1 MPTDRTQAGAGFTL
15 IETIVALVILAS
27 AVVVF
32 SSFLSSIELNGAGRV
47 EQAANSYD
55 RHMNALEIATAINPM
70 ATPQGTFDL
79 GTYRI
84 AWNSQLVGEVH
95 QSSRYPAGR
104 GIFKVALYR
113 ITFSFIGGMET
124 APLAVR
130 HELGYHRD
138 NEPSFTGSAN

>member
-1 MPTDRTQAGAGFTL
+1 MPADRTQGDSGFTL

-27 AVVVF
+27 AVAVF
-32 SSFLSSIELNGAGRV
+32 SSFLSGQLNGAGRV
-47 EQAANSYD
+47 EQAADSYD

-84 AWNSQLVGEVH
+84 AWSSQLIGEVR

-104 GIFKVALYR
+104 GIFKVGLYR
-113 ITFSFIGGMET
+113 ITFSFIGDTQT
-124 APLAVR
+124 APIAVTR
-130 HELGYHRD
+130 LGYRRD

>member
-32 SSFLSSIELNGAGRV
+32 SSFLSSQLNGAGRV

-124 APLAVR
+124 APLAVTR
-130 HELGYHRD
+130 LGYRRD